1 MVRICPNTDGAVAI
15 SSLAHLCLALGA
27 AVGPEFLV
35 PYVYDVDL
43 TMEYNNDL
51 FSGIAD
57 TYLGV
62 RAVANRVSPQDGF
75 CCGLV
80 SEPSAVQH
88 RVG

>member
-1 MVRICPNTDGAVAI
+1 M
-15 SSLAHLCLALGA
+15 
-27 AVGPEFLV
+27 

-62 RAVANRVSPQDGF
+62 RAKPHHGSPPRVSLPGMPGS
-75 CCGLV
+75 CL
-80 SEPSAVQH
+80 
-88 RVG
+88 

>member
-1 MVRICPNTDGAVAI
+1 M
-15 SSLAHLCLALGA
+15 
-27 AVGPEFLV
+27 

-62 RAVANRVSPQDGF
+62 RAKPHHSS
-75 CCGLV
+75 LV
-80 SEPSAVQH
+80 RDALLVILARETETVLTDS